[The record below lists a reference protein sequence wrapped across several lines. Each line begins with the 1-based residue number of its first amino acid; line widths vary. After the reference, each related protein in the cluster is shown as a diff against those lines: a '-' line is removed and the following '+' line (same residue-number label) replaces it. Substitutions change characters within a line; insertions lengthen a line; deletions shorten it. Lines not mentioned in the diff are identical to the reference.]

1 MGKIY
6 CLMGKSSSGKDTI
19 FKNLLEQNQLNLQ
32 TIVSYTTRPIRL
44 GEVDGSEYFFV
55 DTLKLEELEK
65 AGKVIEL
72 RGYNTFHGV
81 WKYFT
86 VDDEQIDLNNHN
98 YLMIGTLESYQKIR
112 DFYGENSVVPML
124 IELDDGE
131 RLQRALDREKEQEHP
146 KYQELCRRFL
156 ADEEDFEEEKLRT
169 LQIKH
174 RFQNNNLDHCLEEII
189 MFMRKQD
196 EIE

>member
-1 MGKIY
+1 
-6 CLMGKSSSGKDTI
+6 MGKSSSGKDTI